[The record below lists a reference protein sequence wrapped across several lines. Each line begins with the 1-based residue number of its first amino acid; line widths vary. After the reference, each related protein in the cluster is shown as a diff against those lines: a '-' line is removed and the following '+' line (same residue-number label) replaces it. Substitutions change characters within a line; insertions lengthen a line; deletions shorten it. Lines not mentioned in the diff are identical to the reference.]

1 MNSCPHPRPPPQG
14 KRSRKDAIRAKGAH
28 SLWIPCLPLG
38 GQERHRLP
46 YVASG
51 GVQSS
56 SRGLLAIRDHGVHLE
71 VPGLHLPKP
80 WIGWLGSP
88 LWLGVCGSILRGTP
102 CLLTSPLPNTHGC
115 WRVSDSHLLG
125 KEKAKFC
132 GQHQAAHTMWTDW
145 QNFCK
150 WNNWYSQSGWE
161 QAPTPH
167 WL

>member
-56 SRGLLAIRDHGVHLE
+56 SRGLLAIRDHGVHLDFWSAPPQTLDWLAGFTS
-71 VPGLHLPKP
+71 VAWRLWVYPQGHPLPAHLPSARHP
-80 WIGWLGSP
+80 
-88 LWLGVCGSILRGTP
+88 
-102 CLLTSPLPNTHGC
+102 
-115 WRVSDSHLLG
+115 RVLACVRQPPLG
-125 KEKAKFC
+125 KRK
-132 GQHQAAHTMWTDW
+132 
-145 QNFCK
+145 
-150 WNNWYSQSGWE
+150 SQIPW
-161 QAPTPH
+161 PTSSCPYDVD
-167 WL
+167 